1 VVDGSP
7 QPIDRK
13 GVALFAIPMAVLTIL
28 GWIGDAFAPTLLTN
42 APLLLIVCNP
52 RLRNLVL
59 VSPTVDAVPFVLV
72 AVGRLLISD
81 PLFFWF
87 GRRYGDV
94 AIRWM
99 ERKLGAGAAV
109 VLWLER
115 AFKRGSHLMV
125 TVLPN
130 NWICLLAGATRMRWW
145 VFGILNIG
153 GTTARILLV
162 RVLGDAFSDPIL
174 SFNSWIGEHR
184 LQLTA
189 VTFTIVGI
197 AIWRSARKGRPPLE
211 TPEELAE
218 ELVEVA
224 EDQDLDAPPADP
236 AVDR

>member
-1 VVDGSP
+1 VVDGAP
-7 QPIDRK
+7 HPIDRK
-13 GVALFAIPMAVLTIL
+13 GVALFAVPMAVLTIL
-28 GWIGDAFAPTLLTN
+28 GWIGDAFAPTLLTD
-42 APLLLIVCNP
+42 APLLLVVCNP

-81 PLFFWF
+81 PLFFYF

-99 ERKLGAGAAV
+99 ERKLGAGATV

-115 AFKRGSHLMV
+115 GFKRAAHLMV
-125 TVLPN
+125 VLLPN
-130 NWICLLAGATRMRWW
+130 NWICLLAGATKMRWW
-145 VFGILNIG
+145 VFGLLNVA

-174 SFNSWIGEHR
+174 SFNSWIGAHR

-189 VTFTIVGI
+189 ITFGIVGI
-197 AIWRSARKGRPPLE
+197 AIWRTARKGQAPLE
-211 TPEELAE
+211 TPEDLAE
-218 ELVEVA
+218 ELIEVA
-224 EDQDLDAPPADP
+224 DDPDLDAPP
-236 AVDR
+236 VDR